1 MTASA
6 RVTFQNNAEEKWFYG
21 NFGSRDIFVRW
32 EMAQK
37 KSREEKIIFF
47 LSEKTK
53 QKKSF
58 VSGRSY
64 ELFCTKKRK
73 VFNDEKN
80 EGDEKKRMRNMKIF
94 LCINL
99 HFIFLSPNDDLFTI
113 SSHLPHSSALLP
125 LSGFFFWHY
134 NNIQA
139 LWRGASEWVE

>member
-1 MTASA
+1 MEILE
-6 RVTFQNNAEEKWFYG
+6 VETFLCDEKWH
-21 NFGSRDIFVRW
+21 
-32 EMAQK
+32 EK

-47 LSEKTK
+47 SQRKRNK
-53 QKKSF
+53 KKSF

-64 ELFCTKKRK
+64 ELFCTKKGK
-73 VFNDEKN
+73 FSTMKKN

-125 LSGFFFWHY
+125 LSGFFFGIIITLRRY
-134 NNIQA
+134 EEA
-139 LWRGASEWVE
+139 RASGSNSL